1 MLKNIRPTGRCLFW
15 AFVHLLV
22 CVAAGSATLV
32 PARAEAAKPAAGSG
46 NAAIVDAV
54 KRQDK
59 TGARALIKQR
69 ADVNAVDA
77 EGMTA
82 LHWAAH
88 WDDLDTV
95 KLLIRAGARAKVA
108 NRYGVTPLHEA
119 CTVGN
124 VAMIEVL
131 LDGGADPNA
140 ALGEGETPLMTA
152 ARTGNTA
159 AVRLLAVRGANVNA
173 TEAWRGQTALMW
185 AAAENHEAV
194 ARLLIELGADVNV
207 RSTHYEFPAL
217 TGGNGGIIH
226 DRAEGGLTAL
236 MFAARQ
242 GSIET
247 TERLLTAGAN
257 VNASEPQYG
266 FTALQTA
273 IFNGHYQLAVRLADR
288 GADVN
293 DGSLYTALE
302 TRNLATYSNRPNPP
316 DNDNGVTSMDLVQA
330 LLAHGADPNQPY
342 TKKIPPRQAQGDI
355 NVPPGATPLYRAT
368 RATDLPAIRALL
380 NKGANPNVAAEDGS
394 TPLMVAAGFGARR
407 GGNEEDVVEKA
418 GRADPLDAIKLYVG
432 AGAKINA
439 ANQAGNTALH
449 YAALTG
455 SARSVEYLAANGAAL
470 DVTNKQG
477 KTPLDLAN
485 PKGPTAGV
493 LRRLSNQ
500 SAK

>member
-1 MLKNIRPTGRCLFW
+1 MAHKKRTARFCSLADVLRS
-15 AFVHLLV
+15 AFFVF
-22 CVAAGSATLV
+22 VAAVAAEGAT
-32 PARAEAAKPAAGSG
+32 G
-46 NAAIVDAV
+46 NAPLVDAV

-59 TGARALIKQR
+59 TVTRTLLKQK
-69 ADVNAVDA
+69 ADVNAADA

-95 KLLIRAGARAKVA
+95 KLLVKAGAKARVA

-124 VAMIEVL
+124 VPMIEVL
-131 LDGGADPNA
+131 LDAGADPNA
-140 ALGEGETPLMTA
+140 VLGEGETPLMTA

-173 TEAWRGQTALMW
+173 TEAFRGQTALMW

-194 ARLLIELGADVNV
+194 ARLLVELGADVNV

-242 GSIET
+242 GSVET
-247 TERLLTAGAN
+247 TDRLLAAGADI
-257 VNASEPQYG
+257 NASEPQYG
-266 FTALQTA
+266 FTPLQTA
-273 IFNGHYQLAVRLADR
+273 IFNGHYELASRLAEK
-288 GADVN
+288 GANVN
-293 DGSLYTALE
+293 DGALYTAIE

-316 DNDNGVTSMDLVQA
+316 DTDNGVTSLDLIKS
-330 LLAHGADPNQPY
+330 LLAHGADPNLPY
-342 TKKIPPRQAQGDI
+342 TKRIPPRQAQGDI

-368 RATDLPAIRALL
+368 RATDLAAIRALL
-380 NKGANPNVAAEDGS
+380 DKGAKPNLAAKDGS

-407 GGNEEDVVEKA
+407 GGDEEVTDKA
-418 GRADPLDAIKLYVG
+418 GRADPVEVMRLFVA
-432 AGAKINA
+432 AGANVNA
-439 ANQAGNTALH
+439 TNDPGNTALH
-449 YAALTG
+449 YAALNG
-455 SARSVEYLAANGAAL
+455 STRGVEFLAANGATL
-470 DVTNKQG
+470 DVKNKQG

-485 PKGPTAGV
+485 AKGPAAAA
-493 LRRLSNQ
+493 LRRLGTPATN
-500 SAK
+500 

>member
-1 MLKNIRPTGRCLFW
+1 M
-15 AFVHLLV
+15 
-22 CVAAGSATLV
+22 
-32 PARAEAAKPAAGSG
+32 
-46 NAAIVDAV
+46 
-54 KRQDK
+54 
-59 TGARALIKQR
+59 
-69 ADVNAVDA
+69 
-77 EGMTA
+77 
-82 LHWAAH
+82 
-88 WDDLDTV
+88 
-95 KLLIRAGARAKVA
+95 
-108 NRYGVTPLHEA
+108 TPLHEA

-124 VAMIEVL
+124 VAMIEAL

-140 ALGEGETPLMTA
+140 VLGEGETPLMTA
-152 ARTGNTA
+152 ARTGNAA
-159 AVRLLAVRGANVNA
+159 AVRLLAVRGAHVNA

-247 TERLLTAGAN
+247 TERLLAAGAN

-316 DNDNGVTSMDLVQA
+316 DNDSGVTSLDLIQA

-368 RATDLPAIRALL
+368 RATDLQAIRVLL

-418 GRADPLDAIKLYVG
+418 GRADPLDAIRLYVG
-432 AGAKINA
+432 AGAKVNA

-455 SARSVEYLAANGAAL
+455 STRSVEYLAANGAAL
-470 DVTNKQG
+470 DVTNKQERHRS
-477 KTPLDLAN
+477 TW
-485 PKGPTAGV
+485 PKGRRQACCPPQQPVGQVNRRGMTRLPRRPSFDMTSAP
-493 LRRLSNQ
+493 LRLVPDFDHRGDVGGAFGSIRHRQL
-500 SAK
+500 AAAHIVARPATVFWLPVTVV

>member
-1 MLKNIRPTGRCLFW
+1 MPHEESTARFRWFFDVLRSTVYVFVAASVAVTAAAPTG
-15 AFVHLLV
+15 
-22 CVAAGSATLV
+22 
-32 PARAEAAKPAAGSG
+32 
-46 NAAIVDAV
+46 NAPLVDAV

-59 TGARALIKQR
+59 TVTRALLKQK

-88 WDDLDTV
+88 WDDLETV
-95 KLLIRAGARAKVA
+95 KLLVKAGAKARVA

-124 VAMIEVL
+124 VPMIEAL
-131 LDGGADPNA
+131 LDAGADPNA
-140 ALGEGETPLMTA
+140 VLGEGETPLMTA
-152 ARTGNTA
+152 ARTGNAA
-159 AVRLLAVRGANVNA
+159 AVRMLAVRGANVNA
-173 TEAWRGQTALMW
+173 TEAFRGQTALMW

-207 RSTHYEFPAL
+207 RSMHYEFPAL

-247 TERLLTAGAN
+247 TDRLLAAGADI
-257 VNASEPQYG
+257 NASEPQYG

-273 IFNGHYQLAVRLADR
+273 IFNGHYELASRLADK
-288 GADVN
+288 GANVN
-293 DGSLYTALE
+293 DGALYTAIE

-316 DNDNGVTSMDLVQA
+316 DTDNGVTSLDLIKT
-330 LLAHGADPNQPY
+330 LLAHSADPNLPY
-342 TKKIPPRQAQGDI
+342 TKRIPPRQAQGDI

-368 RATDLPAIRALL
+368 RATDLAAIRALID
-380 NKGANPNVAAEDGS
+380 KGANPNLAAKDGS

-407 GGNEEDVVEKA
+407 GGDEEVTEKA
-418 GRADPLDAIKLYVG
+418 GRADPVDAMKLFV
-432 AGAKINA
+432 ASGAKVNA
-439 ANQAGNTALH
+439 ANEAGNTALH
-449 YAALTG
+449 YAALNG
-455 SARSVEYLAANGAAL
+455 SARGIEFLAASGATL
-470 DVTNKQG
+470 DVKNKQG

-485 PKGPTAGV
+485 AKSPAAAA
-493 LRRLSNQ
+493 LRRLTTPATN
-500 SAK
+500 

>member
-1 MLKNIRPTGRCLFW
+1 MPHDIRATGRCSFW

-22 CVAAGSATLV
+22 CIAAGSATLV
-32 PARAEAAKPAAGSG
+32 AGRAEAAKPAAGSG
-46 NAAIVDAV
+46 NASIVDAV

-124 VAMIEVL
+124 VAMIEAL

-140 ALGEGETPLMTA
+140 VLGEGETPLMTA

-247 TERLLTAGAN
+247 AERLLAAGAN

-316 DNDNGVTSMDLVQA
+316 DNDNGVTSLDLIQA
-330 LLAHGADPNQPY
+330 LLAHGADPNEPY

-432 AGAKINA
+432 AGAKVNA

-470 DVTNKQG
+470 DVSNKQG

-485 PKGPTAGV
+485 PKGATASL

-500 SAK
+500 SVK